1 MPGADPAEYAIRLG
15 LWLTAR
21 QQNPYRDNTTF
32 VACAPLDRSTS
43 AYMIAES
50 DIEAALDENEQL
62 RKRFAELSDGM
73 TVAVELLDKF
83 TTDTPCTEGGDTCRV
98 HGYARKPCS
107 HPLGRQL
114 VDAWREVQ
122 AERQEFQR

>member
-1 MPGADPAEYAIRLG
+1 
-15 LWLTAR
+15 
-21 QQNPYRDNTTF
+21 
-32 VACAPLDRSTS
+32 
-43 AYMIAES
+43 MIAES